1 MSEWLTIYCL
11 TTIIK
16 KKLTYKTEMMHFG
29 SRLRPVEDVVA
40 EAMDPENSQQRDH
53 YLVYLLVHAYD
64 TQDIALR
71 RVCDRI
77 KMAHGDKPFTGI
89 PASAHNIPNRT
100 STVSVSEYA
109 QTYTVEE
116 RVKRAM
122 EIIIAEGII
131 KNAYDHAFVF
141 MLMNQNR
148 EMPNFI
154 SAQSYLDYMK
164 GLGFVNF
171 PSKDTIEKKVSG
183 TIGNYPSWSFI
194 DGKGQDAAE
203 ARRRNNVATRFFS
216 AFRKGV

>member
-1 MSEWLTIYCL
+1 
-11 TTIIK
+11 
-16 KKLTYKTEMMHFG
+16 MMVFG

-40 EAMDPENSQQRDH
+40 EALDPENAQQRDH

-77 KMAHGDKPFTGI
+77 KTAHGDKPFIGI
-89 PASAHNIPNRT
+89 PASLHNIPNMT

-109 QTYTVEE
+109 KTYTVEE

-122 EIIIAEGII
+122 EIVIAEGVI
-131 KNAYDHAFVF
+131 KNAYDHTFVF
-141 MLMNQNR
+141 LLMKQNS
-148 EMPNFI
+148 EMPDFI

-171 PSKDTIEKKVSG
+171 PSKDTIEKKVSATLG
-183 TIGNYPSWSFI
+183 SYPSWTFI
-194 DGKGQDAAE
+194 DSKGMDAAE
-203 ARRRNNVATRFFS
+203 TRRRNNVATRFFS